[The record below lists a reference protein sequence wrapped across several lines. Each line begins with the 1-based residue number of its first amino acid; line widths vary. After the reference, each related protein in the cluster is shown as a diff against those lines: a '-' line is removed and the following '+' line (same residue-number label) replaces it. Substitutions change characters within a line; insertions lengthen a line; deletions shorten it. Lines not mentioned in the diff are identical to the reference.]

1 MRCHVCNVAVG
12 DGQRFCHECGESLD
26 GVTDS
31 TGALDVIEAEAIG
44 DGADTP
50 AVGPDAASG
59 DERSDRSALEN
70 DVEDDVTV
78 ETGGATGSGA
88 VLESETVAPPA
99 QPEPASAPKHRGAL
113 PDLAAP
119 PFGDDDA
126 AWWAAGGGAPEPTD
140 DDLVADDVSG
150 SELPWTEPIEVIA
163 ASPPLERR
171 DDAADGLPA
180 TEAMAIL
187 PNSPTTPRNS
197 LDSVPYAPMDA
208 APALDPPTYEA
219 TTTMPTVGDSGEGL
233 GVTDE
238 FAPSG
243 PGGVGSTAEMAV
255 THSGGLF
262 DGGSDGDELRPA
274 ADGFRLRASFVFAF
288 LAMVAT
294 LMASVAD
301 VTDIRT
307 TRPVDGIIVGIRALD
322 DFGTNLAVAGFIG
335 AALMLIGGLL
345 SCFGLRWGAG
355 LAGGAG
361 LSMAG
366 WAAVTLGLV
375 EAPIHAAEGVTA
387 NANEVTAFTLSVT
400 RDLGYFLILA
410 IGLLGLVVFLVS
422 LRMAGTGGRG
432 GLNPWIAAVGALA
445 AVVLAAGPLITLNG
459 APLDA
464 NLGTIGIP
472 KEFFAGRLVQL
483 GLLVV
488 TGVVGFLS
496 VRTYGLGLAAGGLGV
511 ATWLWITSLAD
522 IGDLP
527 VSVAVGNIG
536 TLETTPHAVTTVG
549 VTASLAL
556 LLIAA
561 TVAMVTR
568 RRV

>member
-26 GVTDS
+26 GVTDA
-31 TGALDVIEAEAIG
+31 TQAHDVITA
-44 DGADTP
+44 DGVEVD
-50 AVGPDAASG
+50 PD
-59 DERSDRSALEN
+59 DVTLETRSDREPA
-70 DVEDDVTV
+70 
-78 ETGGATGSGA
+78 
-88 VLESETVAPPA
+88 LESETVAPPS
-99 QPEPASAPKHRGAL
+99 QPEPHVVPAHRGAL
-113 PDLAAP
+113 PDLARP
-119 PFGDDDA
+119 PLDDDAAHDVDDDDA

-140 DDLVADDVSG
+140 EVDDT
-150 SELPWTEPIEVIA
+150 LPK
-163 ASPPLERR
+163 
-171 DDAADGLPA
+171 
-180 TEAMAIL
+180 TEAMEL
-187 PNSPTTPRNS
+187 
-197 LDSVPYAPMDA
+197 
-208 APALDPPTYEA
+208 APASHSELHAVPEETIPHGPLADPPAFEP
-219 TTTMPTVGDSGEGL
+219 TTTMPTTGERSTWSD
-233 GVTDE
+233 VTDE
-238 FAPSG
+238 YP
-243 PGGVGSTAEMAV
+243 PGNVRGVGSTAEMAV
-255 THSGGLF
+255 TRPGGLF
-262 DGGSDGDELRPA
+262 DGGVDEHDLPPA
-274 ADGFRLRASFVFAF
+274 SGGFRLRASFVFGF

-307 TRPVDGIIVGIRALD
+307 TRPVDGIIVGIRTLD
-322 DFGTNLAVAGFIG
+322 DFGTNLAVAGFVG
-335 AALMLIGGLL
+335 AALMLVGGLL

-361 LSMAG
+361 LSMTG

-410 IGLLGLVVFLVS
+410 IGVLGLVVFIVS

-445 AVVLAAGPLITLNG
+445 AVVLAAGPLITLGG

-464 NLGTIGIP
+464 NLGTIGVP

-483 GLLVV
+483 ALIVV

-511 ATWLWITSLAD
+511 ATWMWITSLAEV
-522 IGDLP
+522 GDLP
-527 VSVAVGNIG
+527 VSIAVGNVG

-561 TVAMVTR
+561 TVATVTR